1 MKLSKEIN
9 LVGVSFWDNRSLSE
23 RYLSYLK
30 NSQFTSPSTLLFSS
44 SSCVV
49 VATAKSGTT
58 DSLTVLSGLS
68 SRHGFSR
75 CSGRMFVMEKLTQGL
90 DEFYQELETHIPAG
104 SVVRTHAH
112 PKEFSQDML
121 DFVDS
126 SDEIK
131 SRNIISSPT
140 SFTHLVCAVLLDKDR
155 IGWGVYTSQQY
166 KDIICRPGDGE
177 RSPTFELNFNRAE
190 LKLAEAVQLLTED
203 ETDSVFSDKLV
214 AVDVGAAPGGWSGYL
229 ASRGAGQVY
238 VAAVDPAALADDVAS
253 MSNVVHVQARA
264 EEAFKDDLLANKMVS
279 LVGQDWSNKFRLL
292 VCDANLDIRDT
303 VRELI
308 LPLSAQLVSGGLLI
322 VTVKLGRRVG
332 VEGIARKLSVSKEML
347 VTGGFREES
356 IRVHWLFGNSKNERT
371 LFAVK
376 I

>member
-1 MKLSKEIN
+1 
-9 LVGVSFWDNRSLSE
+9 VGVSFWDNRSLSE